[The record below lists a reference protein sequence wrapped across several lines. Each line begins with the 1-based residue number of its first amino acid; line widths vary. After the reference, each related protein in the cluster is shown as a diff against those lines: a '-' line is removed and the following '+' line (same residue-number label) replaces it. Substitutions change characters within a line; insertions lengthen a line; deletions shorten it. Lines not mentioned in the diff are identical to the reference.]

1 MANTGM
7 QKGTINWVEDMSMPQ
22 AILDTDTSFLV
33 GRVIVRVNDSS
44 TEVTALGINGG
55 ASRLT
60 LGGDDADTGQFHGPL
75 AFEPDESI
83 LCGMQTRFRS
93 SVVATASLYVGW
105 TDQNSASE
113 VPIHDENNSLVTNAT
128 DAMGILLEG
137 ENDGTWR
144 TIGVQGGTDNSEGP
158 STNIDD
164 LVLATF
170 TTVRVDVNP
179 ADSGTMRVIV
189 DGVDLKTAVTENTRQ
204 SGNNVT
210 TSFFDSSIV
219 YAPVVSADDRAN
231 SGYTLDVAEFGWW
244 GNVGSTLD

>member
-7 QKGTINWVEDMSMPQ
+7 QKGHINWVEDMSMPQ
-22 AILDTDTSFLV
+22 AILDADTSFLV
-33 GRVIVRVNDSS
+33 GRVIVRVNDGT
-44 TEVTALGINGG
+44 TEVTSLAINGG

-83 LCGMQTRFRS
+83 TCGMQVRIRS

-113 VPIHDENNSLVTNAT
+113 VPIHDEDNTLVTNAT

-137 ENDGTWR
+137 QNDVTWR
-144 TIGVQGGTDNSEGP
+144 TVGVQGNTDNAEGA

-170 TTVRVDVNP
+170 TTVRIDVNP
-179 ADSGTMRVIV
+179 ADSGTMKVIV
-189 DGVDLKTAVTENTRQ
+189 DGVDLITGATTNTRQ

-210 TSFFDSSIV
+210 TSFFDSSVV
-219 YAPVVSADDRAN
+219 YAPVVSADDRATT
-231 SGYTLDVAEFGWW
+231 YTFDVAEFGWW

>member
-44 TEVTALGINGG
+44 TEVTALAINGG
-55 ASRLT
+55 ASRLA
-60 LGGDDADTGQFHGPL
+60 LGGDDADAGQFHGPL

-93 SVVATASLYVGW
+93 SVVATASLFVGW

-113 VPIHDENNSLVTNAT
+113 VPIEDEDGTLASAAT

-137 ENDGTWR
+137 EQDGTWQ
-144 TIGVQGGTDNSEGP
+144 TVGVQSGTDNAQAV

-179 ADSGTMRVIV
+179 ADSGTMKVIV
-189 DGVDLKTAVTENTRQ
+189 DGVDLKTANTGSTRQ
-204 SGNNVT
+204 TSDNVT
-210 TSFFDSSIV
+210 TSFFDSSVV
-219 YAPVVSADDRAN
+219 YSPVISADDRGSAYN
-231 SGYTLDVAEFGWW
+231 MDVAEFGWW